1 MSNEKIFD
9 KVFVGGDRNIGRVP
23 DKVAKWL
30 DDCMERRESILI
42 SDENSIHVQAY
53 LNAKKYGNVTVYHSE
68 DECRCNL
75 GNWETKYVPD
85 VSYSNEKN
93 IALVADCDCGM
104 FVYDRGDLAM
114 RMAVNHLRAQGK
126 PIFVYRTDIA
136 GFKITRRKGEVK

>member
-1 MSNEKIFD
+1 MSNETFGKA
-9 KVFVGGDRNIGRVP
+9 VVGGDKNIGRVP
-23 DKVAKWL
+23 DKVAQWL

-42 SDENSIHVQAY
+42 SDENSLHVQAY
-53 LNAKKYGNVTVYHSE
+53 LNAKKYSNVKVYHSE

-114 RMAVNHLRAQGK
+114 RMAVKHLRAQGK
-126 PIFVYRTDIA
+126 PIFVYHTDIA
-136 GFKITRRKGEVK
+136 GFKIPRRKGEVK